1 MGDAIL
7 AFPCIGELGF
17 VLIGSLLFL
26 YEWMSLKSRTNWHFA
41 PREAAPTTRSC
52 YPASM
57 SKAYK
62 CPVCQ
67 NEVDAA
73 ATVCSNAACRAE
85 LMFCSHCRDISTYVL
100 AEERKGKSSRNTY
113 RCDRCQRL
121 GVKCYTWLSGGYCN
135 GMARAGGRFD
145 RSLCSGCSGRVSEVS
160 RSVIGWTLIGALGG
174 LIKKN

>member
-1 MGDAIL
+1 
-7 AFPCIGELGF
+7 
-17 VLIGSLLFL
+17 
-26 YEWMSLKSRTNWHFA
+26 
-41 PREAAPTTRSC
+41 
-52 YPASM
+52 M

-73 ATVCSNAACRAE
+73 ATVCTNSACRAE

-100 AEERKGKSSRNTY
+100 AEERKGKSTRNTY

-145 RSLCSGCSGRVSEVS
+145 RPLCSGCSSRVSEVS
-160 RSVIGWTLIGALGG
+160 RAVIGWTLIGALGG
-174 LIKKN
+174 LIKKK